1 MTHQKPKL
9 PAKLEVDVVN
19 ERLVI
24 FEFFCFTFFSY
35 ESYLGPINDIPIFF
49 GAGSHQRRPGV
60 TEAIQGSQLYGTQW
74 IFKITPITT
83 YNYSQWG
90 L

>member
-1 MTHQKPKL
+1 M
-9 PAKLEVDVVN
+9 AGD
-19 ERLVI
+19 
-24 FEFFCFTFFSY
+24 FEFSCFTFFSY

-74 IFKITPITT
+74 ICKITPITMVYGT